1 MSVPYPLELNDIPAM
16 VSRQQSA
23 HDFEDM
29 IRDQFDEMLRRSEKY
44 PLVFTVSLHPFVI
57 GQPFRM
63 HVLRRALD
71 YVLQKRD
78 RLWIAVPGEIAR
90 VLRRPA
96 SGHAA
101 GLLTRLGLRTRPRGQ
116 VPPPTDRRCRRKL

>member
-1 MSVPYPLELNDIPAM
+1 VLDWPADDQPFWMRTRAGRIMSVPYPLELNDIPAM

-23 HDFEDM
+23 RDFEDM

-44 PLVFTVSLHPFVI
+44 PLVFAVSLHPFVI

-63 HVLRRALD
+63 QVLRRALD

-78 RLWIAVPGEIAR
+78 KLWITVPGEIAR
-90 VLRRPA
+90 YCASLPA
-96 SGHAA
+96 GF
-101 GLLTRLGLRTRPRGQ
+101 
-116 VPPPTDRRCRRKL
+116 VPDC